1 MRILVLLSRRQG
13 GRDAAG
19 DPYAQTFRSTFADKV
34 VGNLVGEPGF
44 CSACAGDCTGCRRAY
59 DRRFGD
65 SIAGI
70 VELPAVLPYLL
81 ERPDR
86 YVPADVPAHDVLLA
100 INVHEQ
106 ILLACIRRAKRWQTR
121 GVIAPIEAGG
131 WISPAARAEGAR
143 IAEEV
148 GVEADFPKPFCAF
161 DPPAGTVLAE
171 FRQRFH
177 VGKPHV
183 ELTIEHRRITR
194 ACVHVSAACGATYY
208 VARHLAGKSLDD
220 DLKYDVVAKRLHCY
234 PCTSSMAWD
243 DEIGD
248 TIMHVAGQA
257 HYEILA
263 PLAAPE
269 AHAPDEPEMVLSPVG
284 IMIPRPAAPAEN
296 LRNIERAKEGILE
309 GLAAAGAVS
318 LAELRANRRLPSAA
332 VYSALLI
339 LKRQGTIR
347 AVGDRITRA

>member
-1 MRILVLLSRRQG
+1 MRVLVLLSRRQG

-19 DPYAQTFRSTFADKV
+19 EDYVQTFRSTFADKV
-34 VGNLVGEPGF
+34 VGNLVGDPGF

-59 DRRFGD
+59 DRKFGD

-70 VELPAVLPYLL
+70 IEMPAVLPYLL

-86 YVPADVPAHDVLLA
+86 YVPDDVPAHDILLA
-100 INVHEQ
+100 VNVHEQ
-106 ILLACIRRAKRWQTR
+106 ILLACLRRAKRWNTR
-121 GVIAPIEAGG
+121 GVVAPIEAGE

-143 IAEEV
+143 IAAETDV
-148 GVEADFPKPFCAF
+148 QADFPKPFCAF

-171 FRQRFH
+171 FRRRFH

-183 ELTIEHRRITR
+183 ELTVEHRRITR
-194 ACVHVSAACGATYY
+194 AYVHVSAACGATYY

-263 PLAAPE
+263 DLVAPE
-269 AHAPDEPEMVLSPVG
+269 ARPPDEPEMVLSPVG
-284 IMIPRPAAPAEN
+284 VMVRRPPAAAEG
-296 LRNIERAKEGILE
+296 LRNIERAKESILE
-309 GLAAAGAVS
+309 ALATTGAVS

-339 LKRQGTIR
+339 LKRQGRIR
-347 AVGDRITRA
+347 AVGGRITKA